1 MLGPL
6 RLSGDEGELAIG
18 SRTQRVVLATL
29 LARAG
34 EVVSTASLIDAVW
47 GDDAPPSAVNTLRSQ
62 VSRLRRLVGERLA
75 AGPDGYALRLI
86 HGTDRVDAWAFEA
99 AVRRMRTDPGPTSR
113 ALLAAELASWRG
125 DAFGEL
131 ADVVTL
137 RADARRLQ
145 LLRVDA
151 TELLARADLDAGQW
165 SDAVAAVESIVA
177 VDPVREPAWEIL
189 VRALAGAGRT
199 ADAMRAARRAAAALA
214 ESGLRPGSA
223 LRAAEAAALADPPSA
238 AAVRSTPVVRRPL
251 TPTVGRAGE
260 VAEAL
265 RALEHNRLVTVVGPG
280 GVGKTRV
287 AGDVAAIRSDGHGRD
302 PVMVELARVTDTAG
316 VASTVASALDL
327 RPTPGAELAALTDLG
342 ALDALVVLDNCE
354 HVIDDVVELV
364 PRLLSGGDRLHVL
377 ATSRESLAID
387 GEHVLALSPL
397 STDGPEAPA
406 ALLFRQRAAAAG
418 PAGDLDDDLV
428 ADVVARLDGLPLALE
443 MAAAR
448 LRTMSLA
455 DIVHSIGED
464 LDVLATTRR
473 DVDERHRT
481 LRGLLAWSERLL
493 DDELREALHDFSV
506 FAGPV
511 RAVDLGAAVRTARP
525 ADTVARLVDRS
536 LVQAEPTE
544 RGVTFGALETVRSF
558 GRQRLREAGLDVAA
572 GRRHATWF
580 LDVVTDIDQRLRTVD
595 APVAI
600 ARFDDV
606 IDEVRAAVRWA
617 QRHDPDIAA
626 ELVVRS
632 FAAGRV
638 VLRSEVV
645 SWVADVAGL
654 LPVDHPA
661 IDTVR
666 GALADGLSTTGRL
679 DEAVRIGDEVVARAG
694 GSLAALPAL
703 EGLADAAL
711 YQGRLEEAR
720 ALSGRLRVLGTE
732 LDDCYYADMGTVGLA
747 LATAYGGD
755 VDGALTLVGEGPSCS
770 SPSSAAWFEYTRGEA
785 ILDLDAVTALGH
797 LDRALATARQAGD
810 RYLTEVALVSS
821 SSLRARTGELAGA
834 VARSTELLDNF
845 RRGGDQSH
853 LVTSLRNLV
862 TLLMRLRQYRPAAAL
877 YGAVRDHPSS
887 PTYGAEAERLEEA
900 AAECRE
906 ALGEDEF
913 GRVAGVGR
921 DRTLDA
927 AAEAASAALRNAG
940 ARLDRP
946 AARHVPG

>member
-6 RLSGDEGELAIG
+6 RVVGDEGELAIG

-34 EVVSTASLIDAVW
+34 EVVSTATLIDAVW

-75 AGPDGYALRLI
+75 AGPDGYSLRLVD
-86 HGTDRVDAWAFEA
+86 GTDRVDAWGFEA

-113 ALLAAELASWRG
+113 ALLAAELAAWRG

-137 RADARRLQ
+137 RAEARRLQ
-145 LLRVDA
+145 LLRIDA
-151 TELLARADLDAGQW
+151 TELLARGDLDAGHW
-165 SDAVAAVESIVA
+165 SDAVGAAESIVA

-189 VRALAGAGRT
+189 VRALAGAGRA
-199 ADAMRAARRAAAALA
+199 ADAMRAARRASAALA
-214 ESGLRPGSA
+214 EAGLRPGSA
-223 LRAAEAAALADPPSA
+223 LRAAEAAALADPRPPPEERA
-238 AAVRSTPVVRRPL
+238 APAVRRPL

-265 RALEHNRLVTVVGPG
+265 RALEHARLVTIVGPG
-280 GVGKTRV
+280 GVGKTRL
-287 AGDVAAIRSDGHGRD
+287 AGDVAAIRADGNGRG
-302 PVMVELARVTDTAG
+302 PVMVELARVADAAG
-316 VASTVASALDL
+316 VASTLASALDL
-327 RPTPGAELAALTDLG
+327 RPTPGAEVDALSDLG

-397 STDGPEAPA
+397 ATDGREAPA
-406 ALLFRQRAAAAG
+406 ALLFRQRAAAAA
-418 PAGDLDDDLV
+418 PAGALDDELV
-428 ADVVARLDGLPLALE
+428 AEVVARLDGLPLALE

-455 DIVHSIGED
+455 DIATSIGED

-481 LRGLLAWSERLL
+481 LRGLLGWSERLL
-493 DDELREALHDFSV
+493 DDELREALYDFSV

-511 RAVDLGAAVRTARP
+511 RAVDLGAAIRTARP

-536 LVQAEPTE
+536 LVQAVPTE
-544 RGVTFGALETVRSF
+544 RGVTFAALETVRSF
-558 GRQRLREAGLDVAA
+558 GRQRLREAGLGEAA
-572 GRRHATWF
+572 ERRHAAWF
-580 LDVVTDIDQRLRTVD
+580 LDVVTDIDERLRTAD
-595 APVAI
+595 APAAI

-606 IDEVRAAVRWA
+606 VDEVRAAVRWA
-617 QRHDPDIAA
+617 QRHDPDAA
-626 ELVVRS
+626 AQLVVRS
-632 FAAGRV
+632 FAAGRT

-645 SWVADVAGL
+645 SWVADVAAL
-654 LPVDHPA
+654 LPAGHPA
-661 IDTVR
+661 IETVR

-679 DEAVRIGDEVVARAG
+679 DEAVRIGDEVMARAD
-694 GSLAALPAL
+694 GSLAALLAL

-711 YQGRLEEAR
+711 YQGRLEQAR
-720 ALSGRLRVLGTE
+720 ALSGRLRSLGTE
-732 LDDCYYADMGTVGLA
+732 LGDCYYADMGTVGLA

-755 VDGALTLVGEGPSCS
+755 VDGALALVGEGPECS

-785 ILDLDAVTALGH
+785 ILDRDAPTALQH
-797 LDRALATARQAGD
+797 LDHALATARRAGD

-834 VARSTELLDNF
+834 VARFTELLDNF
-845 RRGGDQSH
+845 RRGGDESH

-862 TLLMRLRQYRPAAAL
+862 TLLVRLRQYRPAAAL

-887 PTYGAEAERLEEA
+887 PTYGAEAALLEDA
-900 AAECRE
+900 AAESRD

-913 GRVAGVGR
+913 ARVVSVGR
-921 DRTLDA
+921 GRSLDEAADA
-927 AAEAASAALRNAG
+927 AASALGHAG
-940 ARLDRP
+940 AGLGRP
-946 AARHVPG
+946 TPGRAPR